1 MCDCKNRLSFDC
13 YATNRG
19 SHESS
24 HDCLK
29 KQTVVRLVSI
39 GHNTK
44 LDDTIVEYE
53 LLAFMELDNLII
65 E

>member
-13 YATNRG
+13 YATNRV

-24 HDCLK
+24 NDCLK
-29 KQTVVRLVSI
+29 KQTVVRLVVQSI
-39 GHNTK
+39 Q